1 MSLIRTC
8 LAFILLAA
16 SWSIWAEDYRVG
28 ERLKPV
34 TKAAPSAYREIQ
46 WDNLM
51 PKDWDPMAPFKN
63 LNLGLLRDGDP
74 RAQEALEKM
83 RAAWD
88 AAPAEHG
95 LDGKA
100 IRLAGFVIPL
110 ERKGERVSELLL
122 VPYFGACIHTP
133 PPPAN
138 QTIHVVLNK
147 PVGNIRMMDAFWVNG
162 TLKISRGDSGM
173 GVFGYQLRADS
184 LEAYQFKGQR

>member
-8 LAFILLAA
+8 LALLLLAA
-16 SWSIWAEDYRVG
+16 SCLAGAEDYRVG

-34 TKAAPSAYREIQ
+34 VKPARSAYREIQ
-46 WDNLM
+46 WENLI

-63 LNLGLLRDGDP
+63 LKLGRLRDGDP
-74 RAQEALEKM
+74 RAQEALDKM
-83 RAAWD
+83 HAAWD
-88 AAPAEHG
+88 AAPAEPS

-110 ERKGERVSELLL
+110 ERKGDLVSELLL

-138 QTIHVVLNK
+138 QTIHVVLDK
-147 PVGNIRMMDAFWVNG
+147 PVSDIRMMDAFWVNG
-162 TLKISRGDSGM
+162 TLTITRGDSGM
-173 GVFGYQLRADS
+173 GVFGYRLRADS